1 MPRQGRSGRGSAPS
15 RPTVSAPSRPS
26 PSAQQTRPATTAAYP
41 PRPAGAAPPAAPQAQ
56 AGAPQAQGSSGPGL
70 LGQVAS
76 TAAWVCNAPDIIS
89 KVKCWSLLC
98 RGVAI
103 GSSLGHAITGFF
115 GGGSSAPEAAQ
126 DNAVASQG
134 QEKNQFGEPNCGFQV
149 KSFTNCMDENQG
161 NMSICNW
168 YLEQLVWTNL

>member
-76 TAAWVCNAPDIIS
+76 TAA
-89 KVKCWSLLC
+89 
-98 RGVAI
+98 GVAI

-168 YLEQLVWTNL
+168 YLEQLKACQNTASQY

>member
-41 PRPAGAAPPAAPQAQ
+41 PRPAGAALPAAPQAQ

-76 TAAWVCNAPDIIS
+76 TAA
-89 KVKCWSLLC
+89 
-98 RGVAI
+98 GVAI

-168 YLEQLVWTNL
+168 YLEQLKACQNTASQY

>member
-15 RPTVSAPSRPS
+15 RPTVSAPSRP
-26 PSAQQTRPATTAAYP
+26 PTVQQTRPATSAAYP
-41 PRPAGAAPPAAPQAQ
+41 PRPASGAAPPAAPQAQ
-56 AGAPQAQGSSGPGL
+56 AGAPQAQSSSGPGL
-70 LGQVAS
+70 IGQVAS
-76 TAAWVCNAPDIIS
+76 TAA
-89 KVKCWSLLC
+89 
-98 RGVAI
+98 GVAI
-103 GSSLGHAITGFF
+103 GSSLGHAISGFF

-126 DNAVASQG
+126 DNAVATQT

-168 YLEQLVWTNL
+168 YLEQLKACQNTASQY

>member
-15 RPTVSAPSRPS
+15 RPTVSAPSRP
-26 PSAQQTRPATTAAYP
+26 PTVQQTRPATTAAYP
-41 PRPAGAAPPAAPQAQ
+41 PRPASGAAPPAVPQAQ
-56 AGAPQAQGSSGPGL
+56 AGAPQTQSSSGPGL
-70 LGQVAS
+70 IGQVAS
-76 TAAWVCNAPDIIS
+76 TAA
-89 KVKCWSLLC
+89 
-98 RGVAI
+98 GVAI

-126 DNAVASQG
+126 DNAVATQT

-168 YLEQLVWTNL
+168 YLEQLKACQNTASQY

>member
-41 PRPAGAAPPAAPQAQ
+41 PRPAGAAPPAAPQPQ

-70 LGQVAS
+70 IGQVAS
-76 TAAWVCNAPDIIS
+76 TAA
-89 KVKCWSLLC
+89 
-98 RGVAI
+98 GVAI

-168 YLEQLVWTNL
+168 YLEQLKACQNTASQY

>member
-15 RPTVSAPSRPS
+15 RPTVAAPSRPS
-26 PSAQQTRPATTAAYP
+26 PTTQQTRPATTAAYP
-41 PRPAGAAPPAAPQAQ
+41 PRPAGAAPPAAPKAQ
-56 AGAPQAQGSSGPGL
+56 AGTPQTQSSGSGL

-76 TAAWVCNAPDIIS
+76 TAA
-89 KVKCWSLLC
+89 
-98 RGVAI
+98 GVAI

-126 DNAVASQG
+126 DNAVASQT

-168 YLEQLVWTNL
+168 YLEQMKACQSTASQY

>member
-15 RPTVSAPSRPS
+15 RPTVSAPSRP
-26 PSAQQTRPATTAAYP
+26 PTVQQTRPATTAAYP
-41 PRPAGAAPPAAPQAQ
+41 PRPASGAAPPAAPQAQ
-56 AGAPQAQGSSGPGL
+56 ASAPQTQSSSSPGL
-70 LGQVAS
+70 IGQVAS
-76 TAAWVCNAPDIIS
+76 TAA
-89 KVKCWSLLC
+89 
-98 RGVAI
+98 GVAI

-115 GGGSSAPEAAQ
+115 GGGSSAPDAAQ
-126 DNAVASQG
+126 DNAVAAQT

-168 YLEQLVWTNL
+168 YLEQLKACQNTASQY

>member
-41 PRPAGAAPPAAPQAQ
+41 PRPAGAAPQPLLKHKQALHKLKV
-56 AGAPQAQGSSGPGL
+56 L
-70 LGQVAS
+70 LVQV
-76 TAAWVCNAPDIIS
+76 CLD
-89 KVKCWSLLC
+89 K
-98 RGVAI
+98 GVAI

-168 YLEQLVWTNL
+168 YLEQLKACQNTASQY

>member
-26 PSAQQTRPATTAAYP
+26 PTTQQTRPATTAAYP

-56 AGAPQAQGSSGPGL
+56 AGAPQAQSSGPGL

-76 TAAWVCNAPDIIS
+76 TAA
-89 KVKCWSLLC
+89 
-98 RGVAI
+98 GVAI

-126 DNAVASQG
+126 DNAVTSQT
-134 QEKNQFGEPNCGFQV
+134 QEKSQLGEPNCGFQV

-168 YLEQLVWTNL
+168 YLEQLRARTQQANIKE